1 MTRAALAP
9 RRSHTACVRLVVMAR
24 AASFAALLV
33 CHAYSASALS
43 SPATTRALCYR
54 PTLAVGPK
62 VVRRGSRVYAIAS
75 RLRGGGNV
83 PAIGMSFGAA
93 AQWYT
98 SALTAHPLLT
108 KATTL
113 FFISAFSDW
122 NAQNIA
128 NRGKAAADP
137 AAPRT
142 PFDPRRTMTF
152 AVMGATFIAPIVHYW
167 FEALNTLAHSS
178 LLEGRPAGV
187 VVLVQTLL
195 DQLLAAPVVLASIF
209 MVIGF
214 YDHVMRAKPFSIR
227 G

>member
-1 MTRAALAP
+1 M
-9 RRSHTACVRLVVMAR
+9 LVARVTPARCKAMMAR
-24 AASFAALLV
+24 ASSFVALLL
-33 CHAYSASALS
+33 CQAYSATALS
-43 SPATTRALCYR
+43 SLTTKVLCYNR

-62 VVRRGSRVYAIAS
+62 VVRGGSRGYAIAS
-75 RLRGGGNV
+75 RLRGGGDA

-98 SALTAHPLLT
+98 TALTARPLLT

-113 FFISAFSDW
+113 FFISAFSDL
-122 NAQNIA
+122 NAQSIA
-128 NRGKAAADP
+128 NRGKVAADP
-137 AAPRT
+137 TAPHPPLDPHRT
-142 PFDPRRTMTF
+142 LTF

-167 FEALNTLAHSS
+167 FDALNALAHSP
-178 LLEGRPAGV
+178 LLAGRPAGV